1 MPFQHQE
8 LPLGREGPPLLF
20 VSVPVFFSSF
30 PPLHFQFHRYC
41 IPSTQKTPQQRLLFT
56 IIFLPL
62 VLYLMA
68 LLFNQHLTFNKETK
82 NLLFQILPDTL
93 FSQKVRNAIIILYK
107 MRPSCF
113 RDDVRKDGVNRT
125 KRRIGWNWVGRLKP
139 V

>member
-1 MPFQHQE
+1 
-8 LPLGREGPPLLF
+8 
-20 VSVPVFFSSF
+20 
-30 PPLHFQFHRYC
+30 
-41 IPSTQKTPQQRLLFT
+41 
-56 IIFLPL
+56 
-62 VLYLMA
+62 MA